1 MSNNPFSSDYAGAPP
16 TQALA
21 TPVAVKPVVVT
32 AAAPENP
39 TSSIT
44 EQGFKIA
51 PIPTVSGKPKR
62 VVIRGKVTS
71 D

>member
-16 TQALA
+16 TQAVA
-21 TPVAVKPVVVT
+21 APGAVKPAVVT
-32 AAAPENP
+32 AAAPEKP
-39 TSSIT
+39 ASLFA
-44 EQGFKIA
+44 EGFKMT

-62 VVIRGKVTS
+62 VIVRGKVTS